1 MPQLDKKYQHNLDNI
16 IYDVSVDI
24 SPSFRKLNFTANDI
38 TTLSN
43 ISMCITLLLLLHAK
57 YYWACLFLFLAYY
70 FDCLDGIYARIY
82 KQSSSFGEKY
92 DHYSDLIKTI
102 SFLLI
107 LFYINPKKFLKV
119 IPIFIIFNIICL
131 AYCGCSDIINNDS
144 ILFSSYLTKLCPIND
159 VNNKEE
165 VSKYMNILKYFG
177 PVISQ
182 ILNIVIII
190 YFSL

>member
-1 MPQLDKKYQHNLDNI
+1 
-16 IYDVSVDI
+16 
-24 SPSFRKLNFTANDI
+24 
-38 TTLSN
+38 
-43 ISMCITLLLLLHAK
+43 MCITLLLLLHAK

-82 KQSSSFGEKY
+82 KQTSSFGDKY
-92 DHYSDLIKTI
+92 DHYSDFIKAV

-107 LFYINPKKFLKV
+107 LFYINPQKFLNV
-119 IPIFIIFNIICL
+119 IPILIIFSIICL
-131 AYCGCSDIINNDS
+131 AYCGCNDIILS
-144 ILFSSYLTKLCPIND
+144 GSMISSSYLSKLCPITD

-165 VSKYMNILKYFG
+165 VLKYMNILKYFG

>member
-1 MPQLDKKYQHNLDNI
+1 MPQLDKKYQHNLDNV

-24 SPSFRKLNFTANDI
+24 SPAFRKLNFTANDI

-82 KQSSSFGEKY
+82 KQASTFGEKY

-107 LFYINPKKFLKV
+107 LFYINPHKFLKV

-131 AYCGCSDIINNDS
+131 AYCGCSDKINNDN
-144 ILFSSYLTKLCPIND
+144 ILFSSYLTQLCPIND

-165 VSKYMNILKYFG
+165 VTKYMNILKYFG